1 MNISKI
7 TSTAILAAL
16 ALVSA
21 IPSASAA
28 VLRFDADPFAGSTAL
43 TTPGRQVFGGN
54 ERFVPFD
61 VATDVAEFLVPA
73 FGNGLDSVFSLFN
86 GPAVSLPITGVN
98 VVVLN
103 DIDFDGN
110 PSNGIALNAGQAATL
125 IANVID
131 EVGAG
136 LFVYF
141 NSALNAN
148 RLVFST
154 DLSDANADLS
164 VLARFTNQTGQFA
177 IDTLPQYTIRNFSTD
192 VPEPAAFAVMAA
204 GLAMAGAA
212 LRRRAK

>member
-1 MNISKI
+1 MTFSKLTAI
-7 TSTAILAAL
+7 AILAGL
-16 ALVSA
+16 ALGSA
-21 IPSASAA
+21 MPTASAA
-28 VLRFDADPFAGSTAL
+28 TLRFDTDPFAGSTAL
-43 TTPGRQVFGGN
+43 TTAGRQVFAGN

-73 FGNGLDSVFSLFN
+73 FGNGLDSVFTLFN

-110 PSNGIALNAGQAATL
+110 PANGNALNAGQAATL

-136 LFVYF
+136 LFVYY
-141 NSALNAN
+141 NTSLDVN

-177 IDTLPQYTIRNFSTD
+177 IDTLSQYSISNFSTD